1 MYVDDLYTDFSLE
14 NKYPIF
20 EKNDDYLNINTFN
33 QHFPNENIINNNS
46 FSSENSDLLKNES
59 EINNI
64 ENISTNINTN
74 NLIQSNISMEIIES
88 KKKGRKKK
96 VINQKGNMINIVL
109 IMKYI
114 NLKLNFI
121 KFI

>member
-33 QHFPNENIINNNS
+33 QHFPYENIINNNS

-96 VINQKGNMINIVL
+96 R
-109 IMKYI
+109 
-114 NLKLNFI
+114 
-121 KFI
+121 